1 MNDPAD
7 ADPDAPSPTP
17 PRGEP
22 DRAPARTDVSTAR
35 RQDSTPA
42 PARLGRF
49 ARLLLAALA
58 VVLAHPP
65 YGAWPLLFLAYPL
78 FAPLVEGVTLRRA
91 VLRGFLLG
99 LAIEAGGT
107 YWILPTIAR
116 FMTEAAV
123 PTPGTLAL
131 GSIGF
136 AIWSV
141 GAALHWAIWGALLAL
156 PPSPDRCRLWWP
168 AISLVAVNA
177 FYPRIFPW
185 DFGAAAVNA
194 LPLAQAAATVGTV
207 GLTLLFAAI
216 SAAGTEAV
224 RRFRSGQRTVAGRLA
239 VGAIVALGA
248 WWGWGA
254 IRLGTEPTS
263 ETLRVGYVQPNVP
276 LQVKHDGGRTVEVVE
291 KMLAASHRLVERDR
305 AQLVVWPEGMMYFA
319 EREVEALGRA
329 VRQIGVPIV
338 AGLGFRDLNR
348 AVLYDGR
355 EPTFETYDKR
365 ELLLFGERF
374 PGTEWINAMLSGF
387 GAPPIPT
394 GRLAAGERIL
404 VSEIDGVPVGVSICY
419 EGILEHTSFDLLE
432 GGAKVHVN
440 LTEDLWY
447 GDSAAPHQH
456 LALAH
461 LRCIE
466 AGLPLV
472 RVTNGGF
479 SAGYDALG
487 RELGRTALGEEAY
500 GVYAAPVEARTGAAP
515 WVRAFI
521 AYGCL
526 GAGIALG
533 FGFLR
538 ARRRS
543 ASKPSAPA

>member
-1 MNDPAD
+1 MTDPAD
-7 ADPDAPSPTP
+7 AAPDAPVPAAA
-17 PRGEP
+17 PRS
-22 DRAPARTDVSTAR
+22 DRPPARTDVSTAEGP
-35 RQDSTPA
+35 DSTPA
-42 PARLGRF
+42 PGRLAGL

-58 VVLAHPP
+58 VILAHPP

-78 FAPLVEGVTLRRA
+78 LASRVEGATLRRA
-91 VLRGFLLG
+91 ALRGFVLG

-116 FMTEAAV
+116 FMTDAAV

-136 AIWSV
+136 AIWAV
-141 GAALHWAIWGALLAL
+141 GAALHWAIWSTLLAL
-156 PPSPDRCRLWWP
+156 PPNPDRHRLWWP

-194 LPLAQAAATVGTV
+194 LPLAQAAATIGTV
-207 GLTLLFAAI
+207 GLTLLFAVI
-216 SAAGTEAV
+216 SAAGLEAFRQL
-224 RRFRSGQRTVAGRLA
+224 RRGERAKAMRLA
-239 VGAIVALGA
+239 AGSIVGLGL
-248 WWGWGA
+248 WWVWGA
-254 IRLGTEPTS
+254 VRLGTESAP
-263 ETLRVGYVQPNVP
+263 EVLRVGYVQPNVP
-276 LQVKHDGGRTVEVVE
+276 LQVKHDSRRTVEVVE
-291 KMLAASHRLVERDR
+291 KMLTASHRLVERDR
-305 AQLVVWPEGMMYFA
+305 AQLVVWPEGMMYFG
-319 EREVEALGRA
+319 ERDVEALGRA

-338 AGLGFRDLNR
+338 AGIGFRDLNR

-355 EPTFETYDKR
+355 EPTYETYDKR
-365 ELLLFGERF
+365 DLLLFGERF
-374 PGTEWINAMLSGF
+374 PGTEWINALLSGL

-394 GRLAAGERIL
+394 GRLAAGEEIL

-419 EGILEHTSFDLLE
+419 EGILEHTGFDLLG

-487 RELGRTALGEEAY
+487 RELGRTSLGEEAY
-500 GVYAAPVEARTGAAP
+500 GVYAVPVETRAGAAS
-515 WVRAFI
+515 WVRTLI
-521 AYGCL
+521 AYGAL
-526 GAGIALG
+526 GATLG
-533 FGFLR
+533 LGVGFLR
-538 ARRRS
+538 AQRRGAAKRG
-543 ASKPSAPA
+543 ARA